1 MSLRYFK
8 KDKLKE
14 KKFKKESK
22 LKAYIEKK
30 QLQHFWINDTYYLFI
45 R

>member
-1 MSLRYFK
+1 M
-8 KDKLKE
+8 KE

-22 LKAYIEKK
+22 LKAFIEKH
-30 QLQHFWINDTYYLFI
+30 QLRHFWINNNYYLFI